1 MYGARTVPD
10 FFIPPQANKFES
22 TFNALI
28 EETKLQKYGNDVD
41 TEIKFLEI
49 LSLLIKSA
57 HSYENKAAFTVKN
70 MEIINKAIDYIDENY
85 SRNISLYDIANYVH
99 LSKIYFHNFFL
110 KATGQT
116 PHDYLQTKRI
126 NNVKFLLTATDKSFS
141 EIAHSSG
148 FASQAY
154 MTYVFKKK
162 MNCTPMQYKKRPN
175 SFYFIGNKKLAFFGL
190 LCYTVYIKIHIIY
203 IMPLKLRRIGD
214 ESGRKKYYKN

>member
-175 SFYFIGNKKLAFFGL
+175 RFYFIGNKKLAFFGL

-214 ESGRKKYYKN
+214 EYGRKKYYKN